1 MDGQSISFSR
11 DKAEIKWA
19 FNQIRHRAGLP
30 GLTDDELSDATVVQ
44 KLIEQERMVEFM
56 HENRRYYDVRRWGIY
71 EETEREPIMGMNT
84 DASDKDAYYQRTMPG
99 SAAIHGRLVD
109 RKLMFVPIPRSEL
122 RRLPSLDQNPGW
134 N

>member
-1 MDGQSISFSR
+1 MTFSR
-11 DKAEIKWA
+11 DVAEIKWA
-19 FNQIRHRAGLP
+19 FNQVRHRAGLP
-30 GLTDDELSDATVVQ
+30 GLTDDELSDPKTVQ

-84 DASDKDAYYQRTMPG
+84 DASDKDAFYQRVMPG
-99 SAAIHGRLVD
+99 SAAIHGRVVD
-109 RKLMFVPIPRSEL
+109 RKLMFVPIPLNEI